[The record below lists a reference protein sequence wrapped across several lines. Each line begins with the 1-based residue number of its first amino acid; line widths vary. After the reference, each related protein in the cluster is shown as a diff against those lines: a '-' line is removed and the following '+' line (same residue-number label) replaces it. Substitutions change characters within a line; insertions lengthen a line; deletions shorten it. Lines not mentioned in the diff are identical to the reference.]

1 MISEKNLVIIND
13 KYIKKLLS
21 DPDMEEYVQKIISLV
36 TDISLEELNQGF
48 KMLHPDIGVG
58 RETVDSEA
66 DLIYIYKNAYIN
78 MEINMVYSKTLDI
91 KNYVYTNQL
100 FLRDIS
106 SSKDY
111 QNVLKVIQINI
122 DNYDRFGKNLFVYQS
137 VVMESKT
144 YIERNDYLEIYD
156 INLDYLRKVDYNNIK
171 KDSLEYYLYFM
182 IVEDIKKIKFMY
194 EGDGLMERVLGKV
207 TSMMGAID
215 ELLLYDRKKVES
227 SSYYQDGKKDG
238 MKEGLKIGKREERV
252 TRSMEIAKNLLNDN
266 IDVKKVMKYT
276 GLSKQEIKELQK
288 DDLKK
293 QKVYM

>member
-1 MISEKNLVIIND
+1 MNRKDNLVIIND
-13 KYIKKLLS
+13 KYIKKLFS
-21 DPDMEEYVQKIISLV
+21 DPSMEGYVKKVISLV
-36 TDISLEELNQGF
+36 TDIALKELNHGF
-48 KMLHPDIGVG
+48 KMLHLDIGVG
-58 RETVDSEA
+58 RNTVDSEA
-66 DLIYIYKNAYIN
+66 DLIYIYRDAYIN
-78 MEINMVYSKTLDI
+78 MEMNMVYSKTLDT

-144 YIERNDYLEIYD
+144 YIERNNYLEIYD

-171 KDSLEYYLYFM
+171 KDSLEYYLYYM
-182 IVEDIKKIKFMY
+182 VVKDIKQIKFIY
-194 EGDGLMERVLGKV
+194 EGDEMMEQVLGKV

-227 SSYYQDGKKDG
+227 SSYYQDG
-238 MKEGLKIGKREERV
+238 MKEGLKVGKREERIM
-252 TRSMEIAKNLLNDN
+252 RSIEIAKNLLDLNVE
-266 IDVKKVMKYT
+266 IPIIMKST
-276 GLSKQEIKELQK
+276 GLSKKEIKKLQENIP
-288 DDLKK
+288 
-293 QKVYM
+293 

>member
-1 MISEKNLVIIND
+1 MNRKDNLVIIND

-21 DPDMEEYVQKIISLV
+21 DPSMEGYVKKVVSRV
-36 TDISLEELNQGF
+36 TDISLEELNHGF

-58 RETVDSEA
+58 RNTVDSEA
-66 DLIYIYKNAYIN
+66 DLIYIYRDAYIN
-78 MEINMVYSKTLDI
+78 MEMNMVYSKTLDT

-144 YIERNDYLEIYD
+144 YIERNNYLEIYD

-171 KDSLEYYLYFM
+171 KDSLEYYLYYM
-182 IVEDIKKIKFMY
+182 VVKDIKQIKFIY
-194 EGDGLMERVLGKV
+194 EGDELMEQVLGKV

-227 SSYYQDGKKDG
+227 SSYYQDG
-238 MKEGLKIGKREERV
+238 MKEGKKG
-252 TRSMEIAKNLLNDN
+252 RSIEIAKNLLNLN
-266 IDVKKVMKYT
+266 VEIPIIMKST
-276 GLSKQEIKELQK
+276 GLSKKEIKKLQENIS
-288 DDLKK
+288 
-293 QKVYM
+293 